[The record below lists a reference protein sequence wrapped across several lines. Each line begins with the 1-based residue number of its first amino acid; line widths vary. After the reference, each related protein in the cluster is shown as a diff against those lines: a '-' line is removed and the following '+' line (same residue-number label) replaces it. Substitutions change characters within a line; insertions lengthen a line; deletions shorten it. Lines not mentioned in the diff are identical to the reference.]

1 MAARR
6 KEGPRKPP
14 PRADKLIP
22 DYLAAIEELQSD
34 GPLIIGGK
42 SMGGRVASM
51 IADELFEADRTTGFL

>member
-6 KEGPRKPP
+6 TEGSRKPP
-14 PRADKLIP
+14 PRADKLNP
-22 DYLAAIEELQSD
+22 EYLAAVEELQAD

-51 IADELFEADRTTGFL
+51 IADELFE